1 METETIGSS
10 PSEAATKDWKP
21 DAVSSETMEGIDA
34 VASEVGKEY
43 TSPPEHEGAIAFT
56 HFDTPSSEDH
66 RITVLLTKENMASM
80 PLQSL
85 VRIKSVE
92 DGKTY
97 IGSVTAGPFAE
108 PDGLRAESPIIVAT
122 TVKGKIFLP
131 RYHGRAYVSILGE
144 ESNNQLLPPRF
155 RPRPNSPVFP
165 LTTEETMKALKI
177 GGDIRIGNMVGVDNL
192 VVSIPSKRKD
202 VLPRH
207 TGIFGTT
214 GGGKS
219 TTNSGL
225 ISKLHRAGVATIV
238 IDVEGEYVE
247 SDQPTD
253 DPQMKEGLTQLNL
266 PRDVVADLRV
276 YHLEGRETNREIPGK
291 LHPFCLKFSDISPWA
306 VKEILELS
314 TPQEERFFK
323 TYETL
328 KMVLGR
334 TGIYPRTPE
343 EKTEALEIDE
353 FETGY
358 PHMTLGHMIDLVGI
372 FLAQMD
378 EDKSAKKSKST
389 EEAEQRVYTF
399 RSPEFRGQEA
409 ILKSCAAQSQAPGH
423 AISWKALL
431 GHLWKVARLKVFDNP
446 KAPALHYEDLI
457 EPGRVSVFDLSDTGA
472 PRVNNLVISDIL
484 RGVQA
489 AQEDRY
495 KEAVKRGVPPI
506 PVVIIIEEAHE
517 FLSDQRIKQMPIL
530 FQQVARIA
538 RRGRKR
544 WLSLVFSTQ
553 MPQHL
558 PDEVLGLLNNH
569 VIHKISDSH
578 VIDHLRKSLGGFD
591 AGIWKMVPSLAPGQA
606 IVSMAHMARPIM
618 VSVDPTPCRLKLSN

>member
-1 METETIGSS
+1 METETSGSS
-10 PSEAATKDWKP
+10 TLADKKDWKP
-21 DAVSSETMEGIDA
+21 GTVSSETMEGIDA
-34 VASEVGKEY
+34 VAEEVGAEY
-43 TSPPEHEGAIAFT
+43 TSLPEHEGAIAFT

-85 VRIKSVE
+85 VRIKSLE
-92 DGKTY
+92 DSRSY

-108 PDGLRAESPIIVAT
+108 PDGLRADSPIVVTT

-144 ESNNQLLPPRF
+144 ESNNQMLPPRF

-247 SDQPTD
+247 SDQPTA
-253 DPQMKEGLTQLNL
+253 DPQMKEGLAKLNL

-291 LHPFCLKFSDISPWA
+291 LHPFCLKFSDISPYA
-306 VKEILELS
+306 VKEILEL
-314 TPQEERFFK
+314 TEPQEQRFFK
-323 TYETL
+323 TYDTL
-328 KMVLGR
+328 KIILER
-334 TGIYPRTPE
+334 LKIYPRTSD

-353 FETGY
+353 FDTGY
-358 PHMTLGHMIDLVGI
+358 PHVTISQMIDLAGV
-372 FLAQMD
+372 FLAQLD
-378 EDKSAKKSKST
+378 EDKNSKKTKTSDSG
-389 EEAEQRVYTF
+389 EQRVYPTWT
-399 RSPEFRGQEA
+399 SEFRGHEDV
-409 ILKSCAAQSQAPGH
+409 LKSCAAQAQALGIP
-423 AISWKALL
+423 ISWRALL
-431 GHLWKVARLKVFDNP
+431 VHLWKVARLKVFDNP
-446 KAPALHYEDLI
+446 KAPALNYEDLI
-457 EPGRVSVFDLSDTGA
+457 HPGRVSVFDLSDTGS

-489 AQEDRY
+489 AQEASY
-495 KEAVKRGVPPI
+495 KEAVKRGVAPS

-544 WLSLVFSTQ
+544 WLGLVFSTQ

-606 IVSMAHMARPIM
+606 VVSMAHMARPIM